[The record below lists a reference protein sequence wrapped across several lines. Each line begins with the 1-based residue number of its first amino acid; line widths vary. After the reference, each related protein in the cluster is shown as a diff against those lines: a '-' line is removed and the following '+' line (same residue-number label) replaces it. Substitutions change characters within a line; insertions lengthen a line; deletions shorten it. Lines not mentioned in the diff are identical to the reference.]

1 MRRGFIPFLAGPLML
16 PALIIVLAAVVILP
30 VLAISLSPELKL
42 LFQVAAA
49 IMIYSWVRNTVGPGI
64 LSFGIAG
71 VLIYIFVFLLPAL
84 TLGMYMVWTF
94 MGLGLFSVVF
104 WGLTLFRKAE

>member
-1 MRRGFIPFLAGPLML
+1 MRRGFLPLIASPFML
-16 PALIIVLAAVVILP
+16 PLLIIVLAAVVLLP
-30 VLAISLSPELKL
+30 MLAITLSPELKL

-71 VLIYIFVFLLPAL
+71 VLIYIFVFLLPQL
-84 TLGMYMVWTF
+84 TLGMYMIWTF

-104 WGLTLFRKAE
+104 WGLTLFRKA

>member
-1 MRRGFIPFLAGPLML
+1 MRKGFLPLIPVGLML
-16 PALIIVLAAVVILP
+16 PVLVVILAAVVLLP
-30 VLAISLSPELKL
+30 MLAITLSPELKL

-71 VLIYIFVFLLPAL
+71 VLIYIFVFLLPQL
-84 TLGMYMVWTF
+84 TIGMYMMWTF

-104 WGLTLFRKAE
+104 WGLTLFHRGA